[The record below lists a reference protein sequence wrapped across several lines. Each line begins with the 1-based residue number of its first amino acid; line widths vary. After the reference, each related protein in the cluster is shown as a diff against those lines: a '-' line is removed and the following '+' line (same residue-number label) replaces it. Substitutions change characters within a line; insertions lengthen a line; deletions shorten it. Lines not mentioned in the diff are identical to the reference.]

1 MLRYVPP
8 TTKGAHLATQYD
20 RLNVTRRMTHVLDTQ
35 LAVLA
40 RCVWWRVG
48 PQRAASLLSAARWGV
63 GSCAGWGQ
71 LHRLARL
78 LLQRVILPLF
88 FHLAHPS
95 LSLPPPPLPEYAT
108 MSTRSSRALAAS
120 AIGSSGKTR
129 PWTRRCGAPLKRTRR
144 TWPGCSCSW
153 ARRTRSWPRRPR
165 RQRPSTCGRA
175 QTAWARS
182 VASTT
187 SCTLRTH
194 TCRPW

>member
-1 MLRYVPP
+1 MQMDVAGVLQRGGADAEAAKVLRYVPP

-120 AIGSSGKTR
+120 DH
-129 PWTRRCGAPLKRTRR
+129 PCGAEFK
-144 TWPGCSCSW
+144 
-153 ARRTRSWPRRPR
+153 
-165 RQRPSTCGRA
+165 Q
-175 QTAWARS
+175 
-182 VASTT
+182 VV
-187 SCTLRTH
+187 
-194 TCRPW
+194 